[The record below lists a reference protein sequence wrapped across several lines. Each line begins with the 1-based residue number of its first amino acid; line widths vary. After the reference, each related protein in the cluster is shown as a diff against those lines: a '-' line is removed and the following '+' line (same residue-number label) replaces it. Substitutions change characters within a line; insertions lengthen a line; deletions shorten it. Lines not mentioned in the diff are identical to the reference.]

1 VFAFVAA
8 DLYGVAVPKV
18 LATMI
23 VVPLLTLYAD
33 FFGILGGLIVG
44 IVGLD
49 LTAYTYLKE
58 TQASLSMMDFITSL
72 IKAGVFAVLIAGIG
86 CQRGFEVRGG
96 AEAVGAATT
105 SAVVAAIFL
114 IIVTDSAF
122 ALVFQYLH
130 I

>member
-1 VFAFVAA
+1 MSGRVALDNLESFISETQA
-8 DLYGVAVPKV
+8 RLQEMIPAHLTVDLA
-18 LATMI
+18 
-23 VVPLLTLYAD
+23 
-33 FFGILGGLIVG
+33 GLIVG
-44 IVGLD
+44 MVGLD

-58 TQASLSMMDFITSL
+58 TQTSLSMMDFITSL
-72 IKAGVFAVLIAGIG
+72 IKSGFFAVIIAGIG

-105 SAVVAAIFL
+105 STVVAAIFL

-122 ALVFQYLH
+122 AMVFQYLH